1 MTTMTTKTDTK
12 AMMRLQKYMAHCGV
26 ASRRSAEG
34 MILDGRV
41 KVNGEVVRELGTS
54 ISPES
59 DRVEVDGTLIQT
71 AADHV
76 YVMLNKPT
84 GYITSVKDNFG
95 RPTALDLVRIDRRV
109 YPVGRLD
116 YDSEGLI
123 LLTDDGALT
132 HLLTHPSHEFEKRY
146 YVETDRLLTD
156 AELARL
162 RSGVDIGDYVTQPA
176 YVERQKGKG
185 LIVGIREGKNRQ
197 IRRMVEALGAN
208 VKRLRRLSIG
218 PLELGDL
225 KSGAWRHL
233 TQEEVEAL
241 KSLK

>member
-1 MTTMTTKTDTK
+1 MTTKTTMTDSMT
-12 AMMRLQKYMAHCGV
+12 MMRLQKYMAHCGV

-54 ISPES
+54 ISPDT
-59 DRVEVDGTLIQT
+59 DRVEVDGALIQT

-76 YVMLNKPT
+76 YVMLNKPA

-146 YVETDRLLTD
+146 FVETDRLLTD
-156 AELARL
+156 GELARL
-162 RSGVDIGDYVTQPA
+162 RDGVDIGDYVTQPA

-197 IRRMVEALGAN
+197 IRRMVEALSAN

-233 TQEEVEAL
+233 TPEEVAAL
-241 KSLK
+241 KALK

>member
-1 MTTMTTKTDTK
+1 MTTKTTMTDSMT
-12 AMMRLQKYMAHCGV
+12 MMRLQKYMAHCGV

-54 ISPES
+54 ISPDT
-59 DRVEVDGTLIQT
+59 DRVEVDGALIQI

-76 YVMLNKPT
+76 YVMLNKPA

-162 RSGVDIGDYVTQPA
+162 RDGVDIGDYVTQSA

-197 IRRMVEALGAN
+197 IRRMVEALSAN

-233 TQEEVEAL
+233 TPEEVAAL
-241 KSLK
+241 KALK

>member
-1 MTTMTTKTDTK
+1 MTDTK
-12 AMMRLQKYMAHCGV
+12 SMMRLQKFMAHCGV

-34 MILDGRV
+34 MILEGRV

-54 ISPES
+54 VFPDT

-71 AADHV
+71 ASSHV
-76 YVMLNKPT
+76 YIMLNKPT

-95 RPTALDLVRIDRRV
+95 RPTALDLVQIDRRV

-132 HLLTHPSHEFEKRY
+132 HLLTHPRHEFEKRY
-146 YVETDRLLTD
+146 LVETDRLLTD
-156 AELARL
+156 TELAML

-176 YVERQKGKG
+176 YVERQKSKG
-185 LIVGIREGKNRQ
+185 LIMGIKEGKNRQ

-218 PLELGDL
+218 PLDLGDL
-225 KSGAWRHL
+225 KTGVWRHL
-233 TQEEVEAL
+233 TPEEVA
-241 KSLK
+241 SLKALT

>member
-1 MTTMTTKTDTK
+1 MTTMTDSKT
-12 AMMRLQKYMAHCGV
+12 MMRLQKYMAHCGV

-76 YVMLNKPT
+76 YVMLNKPR

-123 LLTDDGALT
+123 LLTDDGTLT

-156 AELARL
+156 AELAKLRL
-162 RSGVDIGDYVTQPA
+162 GVDIGDYVTQPA
-176 YVERQKGKG
+176 YAERQKGKG

-233 TQEEVEAL
+233 SPEEVEAL
-241 KSLK
+241 KTLK